1 MRLWTQIW
9 KICLY
14 HPWPL
19 HLKQHKGRHGT
30 SIMIVLQHNCRKT
43 YAVTIAILE
52 AALAKGAGIVCLQE
66 PYIGHQ
72 SISHPAFTLYWPE
85 AEDRKKIR
93 VVTAIKKDIP
103 ANWIL
108 EHRTD
113 LINNTHIQ
121 CLDIWDIQGGRK

>member
-1 MRLWTQIW
+1 MLVI
-9 KICLY
+9 
-14 HPWPL
+14 
-19 HLKQHKGRHGT
+19 
-30 SIMIVLQHNCRKT
+30 QHNCHKT

-52 AALAKGAGIVCLQE
+52 TALAKGAGVVCLQE

-72 SISHPAFTLYWPE
+72 RVSHPGFMLYWPE

-113 LINNTHIQ
+113 LVNHTHIQ
-121 CLDIWDIQGGRK
+121 CLDIWDIQEGQKYRSTRLVNIYGQKIH